1 MRFKLIMALVDS
13 GETEAVLAAGRRT
26 GATGAT
32 IITGCRGEGL
42 EPQQTFLGLRL
53 TGQRDI
59 VMFLVEE
66 HMSRDVLEEIAT
78 AGAFEEK
85 SGTGIAFQIAIED
98 AIGLSHQIAEI
109 KHEIEDQI

>member
-1 MRFKLIMALVDS
+1 MRFKLIMALVDA
-13 GETEAVLAAGRRT
+13 GETEAVLEAGRRT

-42 EPQQTFLGLRL
+42 EPEKTFLGLRL
-53 TGQRDI
+53 SGQRDI

-66 HMSRDVLEEIAT
+66 HMSRAVLEEIAT
-78 AGAFEEK
+78 EGAFEEK

-98 AIGLSHQIAEI
+98 AIGLSTQIPEI

>member
-13 GETEAVLAAGRRT
+13 GETEAVLSAGRSA

-32 IITGCRGEGL
+32 IVTGCRGEGL
-42 EPQQTFLGLRL
+42 EPGKTFLGLRL

-66 HMSRDVLEEIAT
+66 HMSRTVLEGIAT